1 MNPEKTGNN
10 INESLRYFMA
20 ENKEAKKTMTEQK
33 KQSVLEKLWLTYYND
48 TLYEKG
54 LINEEER
61 NKMRIRIKNRAS
73 SMER

>member
-1 MNPEKTGNN
+1 
-10 INESLRYFMA
+10 MA
-20 ENKEAKKTMTEQK
+20 ENKEPKKAMTEQK

-54 LINEEER
+54 LITEEER

>member
-1 MNPEKTGNN
+1 
-10 INESLRYFMA
+10 MA
-20 ENKEAKKTMTEQK
+20 DNKEPKKTMTEQK
-33 KQSVLEKLWLTYYND
+33 KQSVVEKLWLTYYND

-54 LINEEER
+54 LITEDER

>member
-1 MNPEKTGNN
+1 MV
-10 INESLRYFMA
+10 
-20 ENKEAKKTMTEQK
+20 ENKEPKKTMTEQK

-54 LINEEER
+54 LITEEER

>member
-1 MNPEKTGNN
+1 
-10 INESLRYFMA
+10 MA
-20 ENKEAKKTMTEQK
+20 DNKEPKKTMTEQK

-54 LINEEER
+54 LITEEER

>member
-1 MNPEKTGNN
+1 MVD
-10 INESLRYFMA
+10 
-20 ENKEAKKTMTEQK
+20 NKEAKKTMTEQK

-54 LINEEER
+54 LITEEAR
-61 NKMRIRIKNRAS
+61 NKMRIRIKNTAS